1 MNSTFSNH
9 IVNKVTSLVFYE
21 YIYISSIVFII
32 FLGIN
37 LLSLNLVK
45 KKHIYMI
52 EVNNYKD

>member
-21 YIYISSIVFII
+21 YMYISSTVFII
-32 FLGIN
+32 FLA
-37 LLSLNLVK
+37 LNLFGLNQVK
-45 KKHIYMI
+45 KKRIYMI